1 MDTNT
6 LKIKRNVPLDLNRNS
21 MMRKGPILHKFY
33 VSDDKIRLS
42 PIELFI
48 HFLL

>member
-21 MMRKGPILHKFY
+21 MMRKGAYFAQILC
-33 VSDDKIRLS
+33 IR
-42 PIELFI
+42 
-48 HFLL
+48 